1 MERATSLILQVRQFV
16 EMNAAKGSEFTATQ
30 ELIDPSIGS
39 SPLIRFLRVLFR
51 RKRLIVAFAALVI
64 ATVAAAT
71 FLTRPVFRASAKLL
85 VEREIDSE
93 KTVLLGVSGQADYE
107 RYDWVNAETEI
118 IRSLPVASRA
128 MEKVGP
134 MPERKVTS
142 SAAVLQKRPTDQA
155 IVEFLK
161 RLRVENVPKTNV
173 ITVSFEAEDP
183 TYAAAAANAVV
194 EAYTT
199 YRAQLYDQS
208 AAYKFFQEQ
217 LRLADS
223 SLRQLQQRQASYK
236 QSAAMIS
243 PEAQRTILLNRLSDY
258 ESRLTEVRTSR
269 IGKEARL
276 EVLKQELARG
286 KVGVPSIESSDSPS
300 REKHI
305 AKLRGELLDL
315 QMQREQLLTRFTPQ
329 YEGVRNLDK
338 QIAATQR
345 QIAEEVEQ
353 IIQMETVAIAALRS
367 EEEALQ
373 SSIAAIKRDIQAL
386 AVQEYEFSQLSR
398 GIDDNQQ
405 IYSMLLRQREEARIS
420 LAKMQRGV
428 SARVISP
435 AEAPLYPMRPRKRL
449 NMALG
454 LLFALFGSLSI
465 AFLAEYFDHTV
476 HEPAELEWR
485 TGIPVLGSVREVAR
499 SGRAR

>member
-1 MERATSLILQVRQFV
+1 MEMSPVT
-16 EMNAAKGSEFTATQ
+16 GSTFTATQ
-30 ELIDPSIGS
+30 EFVAPAIGS
-39 SPLIRFLRVLFR
+39 SPLLRFLRVLFR
-51 RKRLIVAFAALVI
+51 RKWLVLGFAAPVI
-64 ATVAAAT
+64 GGVAAVT
-71 FLTRPVFRASAKLL
+71 FLAAPVFRATAKLL

-93 KTVLLGVSGQADYE
+93 KSVLLGVSVQPDYD

-118 IRSLPVASRA
+118 IRSLPVAARA

-134 MPERKVTS
+134 VPVRAAFPSREVGEQRKLES
-142 SAAVLQKRPTDQA
+142 SLIDFQQ
-155 IVEFLK
+155 

-173 ITVSFEAEDP
+173 ILVSFEANDP
-183 TYAAAAANAVV
+183 AYAAAAANAVV
-194 EAYTT
+194 EAYAT

-223 SLRQLQQRQASYK
+223 RLRELQEKQANYK

-258 ESRLTEVRTSR
+258 ESRLTEVRTTR

-276 EVLKQELARG
+276 QVLKQELAQGR
-286 KVGVPSIESSDSPS
+286 VGIPSIESSDSPS

-315 QMQREQLLTRFTPQ
+315 QMRREQLLTRFTPQ

-373 SSIAAIKRDIQAL
+373 ESIASIKRDIQNL
-386 AVQEYEFSQLSR
+386 AKQEYEFSQLSR

-405 IYSMLLRQREEARIS
+405 IYSLLLRQREQARIS
-420 LAKMQRGV
+420 LARMQRGV
-428 SARVISP
+428 SARVISS
-435 AEAPLYPMRPRKRL
+435 AEPPLRPVRPHKRL

-454 LLFALFGSLSI
+454 LLLALFGSLTL
-465 AFLAEYFDHTV
+465 AFVAEYLDHTV

-485 TGIPVLGSVREVAR
+485 TGIPVLGSVREVA
-499 SGRAR
+499 GARRGH

>member
-1 MERATSLILQVRQFV
+1 MGPF
-16 EMNAAKGSEFTATQ
+16 
-30 ELIDPSIGS
+30 IGS
-39 SPLIRFLRVLFR
+39 SPLIRFMRVLFR
-51 RKRLIVAFAALVI
+51 RKRLIVAFAALVL
-64 ATVAAAT
+64 AAVAAAT
-71 FLTRPVFRASAKLL
+71 FLAKPVFEAAAKLL

-93 KTVLLGVSGQADYE
+93 KTMLLGVSGQPDYD
-107 RYDWVNAETEI
+107 RYDWVSAEAEI
-118 IRSLPVASRA
+118 IRSVPVAARA

-134 MPERKVTS
+134 MPEGPTS
-142 SAAVLQKRPTDQA
+142 FALADRSQQQKEIQIMR
-155 IVEFLK
+155 FLR

-173 ITVSFEAEDP
+173 IVVSFEAEDP
-183 TYAAAAANAVV
+183 SYAAAAANAVV
-194 EAYTT
+194 DAYVA
-199 YRAQLYDQS
+199 YRARLYDQS

-217 LRLADS
+217 LQLADAK
-223 SLRQLQQRQASYK
+223 LRELQQKQANYK

-276 EVLKQELARG
+276 EVLKQELAQGR
-286 KVGVPSIESSDSPS
+286 VGIPSIESSDSPS

-315 QMQREQLLTRFTPQ
+315 QMRREQLLTRFTPQ

-373 SSIAAIKRDIQAL
+373 TSIAHIKQDIQNL
-386 AVQEYEFSQLSR
+386 AKQEYEFSQLTR

-435 AEAPLYPMRPRKRL
+435 AEPPRHPVRPRKRL

-454 LLFALFGSLSI
+454 FLLALFGSLAA
-465 AFLAEYFDHTV
+465 AFLAEYFDHRV

-485 TGIPVLGSVREVAR
+485 TGIPVLGSVREASS
-499 SGRAR
+499 SGRTR

>member
-1 MERATSLILQVRQFV
+1 MGPF
-16 EMNAAKGSEFTATQ
+16 
-30 ELIDPSIGS
+30 IGS
-39 SPLIRFLRVLFR
+39 RPLIRFMRVLFR
-51 RKRLIVAFAALVI
+51 RKRLIVAFAALVL
-64 ATVAAAT
+64 AAVAAAT
-71 FLTRPVFRASAKLL
+71 FLAKPVFEAAAKLL

-93 KTVLLGVSGQADYE
+93 KTMLLGVSGQPDYD
-107 RYDWVNAETEI
+107 RYDWVSAEAEI
-118 IRSLPVASRA
+118 IRSVPVAARA

-134 MPERKVTS
+134 MPEGPTAFALADRS
-142 SAAVLQKRPTDQA
+142 QQQKEIQIMR
-155 IVEFLK
+155 FLR

-173 ITVSFEAEDP
+173 IVVSFEAEDP
-183 TYAAAAANAVV
+183 SYAAAAANAVV
-194 EAYTT
+194 DAYLA
-199 YRAQLYDQS
+199 YRARLYDQS

-217 LRLADS
+217 LQLADAK
-223 SLRQLQQRQASYK
+223 LRELQQKQANYK

-276 EVLKQELARG
+276 EVLKQELAQGR
-286 KVGVPSIESSDSPS
+286 VGIPSIESSDSPS

-315 QMQREQLLTRFTPQ
+315 QMRREQLLTRFTPQ

-373 SSIAAIKRDIQAL
+373 TSIAHIKQDIQNL
-386 AVQEYEFSQLSR
+386 AKQEYEFSQLTR

-435 AEAPLYPMRPRKRL
+435 AEPPRHPVRPRKRL

-454 LLFALFGSLSI
+454 FLLALFGSLAA
-465 AFLAEYFDHTV
+465 AFLAEYFDHRV

-485 TGIPVLGSVREVAR
+485 TGIPVLGSVRDASS
-499 SGRAR
+499 SGRTR